1 MKRPFNL
8 LAVVICGLTVLL
20 ATASARDEKL
30 KPEEL
35 VTKHLAAIG
44 SAEARSRVKTRAMA
58 GVTTFVLRLGGHGE
72 GSGSANMLSDERRT
86 RIGLKYASLEVPGE
100 QLAFDGKEVSVGL
113 VRPGQR
119 SPRSQFVHHYEVMMR
134 DGLLGG
140 VLSAAWGL
148 LDVPGRQ
155 PRLTSTGIKKIE
167 GQRLHE
173 LKYRDRRGTT
183 DLQISL
189 YFEPETFRRV
199 LTQYRLV
206 QPSGMPSAPGQT
218 PPRDTFHTVMEYFD
232 DFKEVD
238 GLTLPHS
245 YKLVYT
251 IEGLN
256 ATYLGQ
262 WSISDIKIAHN
273 APMEDAY
280 FSIQ

>member
-1 MKRPFNL
+1 MKRAFRL
-8 LAVVICGLTVLL
+8 LAAVIGGLTVLL
-20 ATASARDEKL
+20 ADAAAKDEKF

-35 VTKHLAAIG
+35 VAKHLAAIG
-44 SAEARSRVKTRAMA
+44 SAEARSRIKSRTVA
-58 GVTTFVLRLGGHGE
+58 GTTTFVLRLGGHGE
-72 GSGSANMLSDERRT
+72 GSGSANVLSDERRT
-86 RIGLKYASLEVPGE
+86 RIGLKFTSLQVPGE
-100 QLAFDGKEVSVGL
+100 QLAFDGKGVSVGL

-119 SPRSQFVHHYEVMMR
+119 SPLSQFVHHYEVMMR

-167 GQRLHE
+167 GRRLHE
-173 LKYRDRRGTT
+173 LKYQDRGGTT

-189 YFEPETFRRV
+189 YFDPETFRHV

-206 QPSGMPSAPGQT
+206 QPSGMPSVPGET
-218 PPRDTFHTVMEYFD
+218 PPRDTFHTVREYFD

-256 ATYLGQ
+256 TTYIGQ

-273 APMEDAY
+273 TPMEDGY
-280 FSIQ
+280 FSIK